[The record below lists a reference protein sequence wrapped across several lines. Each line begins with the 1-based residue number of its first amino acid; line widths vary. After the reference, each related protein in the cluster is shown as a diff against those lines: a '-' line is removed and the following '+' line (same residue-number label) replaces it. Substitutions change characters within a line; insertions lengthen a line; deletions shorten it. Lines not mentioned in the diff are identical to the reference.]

1 MHSEYGFNGG
11 VSACDNNLDF
21 IKTVYL
27 TPFIGLAGSA
37 MSWNKLLNEEGVW
50 QYIGIMRDFM
60 EGIKLDEENWQPGE
74 PIIQDDKSVEVYYLV
89 SEQGSTNAPRKAV
102 GVICNRTY
110 NYYTQ
115 GDTLPCTSD
124 SLLSDLSAY
133 GTAENF
139 DYSDLDKIKI
149 PNMGTF
155 KDYNINWIN
164 ALTGDPIVGTLENT
178 GLSGK
183 LELNYPQTLTGDE
196 SQPMIFF
203 QVYSQGSTFKSQ
215 QNNAGIVG
223 ADQKEAEHL
232 EPLIVDSEKPAS
244 LVVKVAPN
252 PTNSFVNIMITGLSD
267 EQLNWTLSDLNG
279 RKVKSGKINKP
290 NAKIYLSVFESGMY
304 YLHLKGETDLWIFK
318 IIKQ

>member
-1 MHSEYGFNGG
+1 
-11 VSACDNNLDF
+11 
-21 IKTVYL
+21 
-27 TPFIGLAGSA
+27 
-37 MSWNKLLNEEGVW
+37 
-50 QYIGIMRDFM
+50 
-60 EGIKLDEENWQPGE
+60 
-74 PIIQDDKSVEVYYLV
+74 
-89 SEQGSTNAPRKAV
+89 
-102 GVICNRTY
+102 
-110 NYYTQ
+110 
-115 GDTLPCTSD
+115 
-124 SLLSDLSAY
+124 
-133 GTAENF
+133 
-139 DYSDLDKIKI
+139 
-149 PNMGTF
+149 
-155 KDYNINWIN
+155 
-164 ALTGDPIVGTLENT
+164 
-178 GLSGK
+178 
-183 LELNYPQTLTGDE
+183 
-196 SQPMIFF
+196 MIFF

-290 NAKIYLSVFESGMY
+290 NAKIDLSVFESGMY